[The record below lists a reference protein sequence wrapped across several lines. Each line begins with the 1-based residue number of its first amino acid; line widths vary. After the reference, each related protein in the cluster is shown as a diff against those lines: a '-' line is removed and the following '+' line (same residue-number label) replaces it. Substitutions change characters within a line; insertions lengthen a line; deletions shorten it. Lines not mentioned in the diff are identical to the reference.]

1 MSRVLLVGLWLWT
14 GWAFAAPAPS
24 AEKSYAAGRAAFGD
38 GDFDGALRHL
48 DRAAKNATD
57 EALLARIHLARGECY
72 AALQDYA
79 KVESAFAEALAHD
92 PEAKLDPAQ
101 VLPAVVSLLD
111 GLRDRL
117 RGELSVSAEPAG
129 SALTFDGRPLG
140 VAPFT
145 GKVPIGRHRIEARR
159 ADGKLLANGEVVV
172 HPRTPQSL
180 RLQPIPEPPPAP
192 PPPVAVAPA
201 REGAGTRLLVDAR
214 LNFDPQGGLSVEG
227 GAGAGARN
235 WLAFAS
241 FTAGA
246 LPGVTLRGGV
256 RLPELL
262 GPVGAYATLDG
273 VLFIGQPL
281 FPGIGGALGVSWQ
294 VTDWLE
300 PYAEASGRLMAPSER
315 FQSRYVLLAAGLR
328 LRLF

>member
-1 MSRVLLVGLWLWT
+1 MSRALLVGLWLWA
-14 GWAFAAPAPS
+14 GAALPAPAPS

-79 KVESAFAEALAHD
+79 QVEAAFAEALAHD

-117 RGELSVSAEPAG
+117 RGDLSVTAEPAG
-129 SALTFDGRPLG
+129 SALTLDGRPLG

-145 GKVPIGRHRIEARR
+145 GKVPIGRHRLEARR
-159 ADGKLLANGEVVV
+159 ANGKVLATGDVVV
-172 HPRTPQSL
+172 HLRKPQSI
-180 RLQPIPEPPPAP
+180 RLQPIPEPPP
-192 PPPVAVAPA
+192 PPPVVVAPV
-201 REGAGTRLLVDAR
+201 REGAGARLLVDVR
-214 LNFDPQGGLSVEG
+214 LNFDPQGGLSIEA

-294 VTDWLE
+294 ATGWLE